1 MKDNVITF
9 ISNNVK
15 GIQTSQKRKKLF
27 KYLKSYVATNAFVFL
42 QKTHS
47 PIRDEKKWEDE
58 VRGKS
63 FNWLYG
69 TKKIEVINKEYDKYG
84 RILLFEIN
92 IDDRLFVLINIC

>member
-47 PIRDEKKWEDE
+47 PIRDEKK
-58 VRGKS
+58 
-63 FNWLYG
+63 
-69 TKKIEVINKEYDKYG
+69 
-84 RILLFEIN
+84 
-92 IDDRLFVLINIC
+92 